1 MWWKFVPVTA
11 AVPSESSL
19 EVGNIKR
26 SECGRRCLYAEISEF
41 GECGELVVEGGGN
54 QKSLKYRKKPF
65 GQVLKVIKITVP
77 PTRSSLRFTVLD
89 MP

>member
-1 MWWKFVPVTA
+1 MWWKFIPVTA

-41 GECGELVVEGGGN
+41 GECGELVVEGGGIRN
-54 QKSLKYRKKPF
+54 H
-65 GQVLKVIKITVP
+65 
-77 PTRSSLRFTVLD
+77 
-89 MP
+89 